1 MLPSIPSLLRV
12 RLESLVRMSYHRAKQ
27 PTMSP
32 GTIGTH
38 INKRRARRRARASVA
53 PVAVQTGMLPAAQRN
68 TPQLLAIAASTGGPS
83 ALQTILLG
91 LGSDFPLPTLVAQ
104 HIARGFVEGM
114 AAWLNRTTPLPVHV
128 AQLGE
133 PLLPGHVYL
142 APDEQHLL
150 AGAGAIVCLQ
160 PSAASDRYCP
170 SADLLFEGVA
180 AIYGSRALGVIL
192 TGMGNDGARGL
203 AALRAAGSITL
214 AQNEA
219 SCVVYGMPQA
229 AVAAGAVV
237 RIEPLSELAGAILQL
252 INVEA

>member
-1 MLPSIPSLLRV
+1 M
-12 RLESLVRMSYHRAKQ
+12 
-27 PTMSP
+27 
-32 GTIGTH
+32 H
-38 INKRRARRRARASVA
+38 INKRRARERGRAPIALMAAQADKHRS
-53 PVAVQTGMLPAAQRN
+53 AQRN

-91 LGSDFPLPTLVAQ
+91 LGADFLLPTLVAQ

-114 AAWLNRTTPLPVHV
+114 VAWLNGTTPLPVHV

-133 PLLPGHVYL
+133 QLLPGHVYL

-150 AGAGAIVCLQ
+150 AGAGGVVCLR

-180 AIYGSRALGVIL
+180 AIYGSRAIGVIL

-203 AALRAAGSITL
+203 ATLRAAGSATL
-214 AQNEA
+214 AQNET

-237 RIEPLSELAGAILQL
+237 RIEPLSDLASVILQL
-252 INVEA
+252 VDDR

>member
-1 MLPSIPSLLRV
+1 M
-12 RLESLVRMSYHRAKQ
+12 
-27 PTMSP
+27 
-32 GTIGTH
+32 H
-38 INKRRARRRARASVA
+38 IHKRRARERGRTPIA
-53 PVAVQTGMLPAAQRN
+53 PVAAQTSMLHAAQSN

-91 LGSDFPLPTLVAQ
+91 LGGDFRLPILVAQ

-114 AAWLNRTTPLPVHV
+114 VTWLNRTTPLAVHV

-133 PLLPGHVYL
+133 PLLPGHIYL

-150 AGAGAIVCLQ
+150 AGVGGVAGLR

-170 SADLLFEGVA
+170 SADLLFESVTGV
-180 AIYGSRALGVIL
+180 YGSCAIGVIL

-203 AALRAAGSITL
+203 AMLRAAGSTTL
-214 AQNEA
+214 AQNET

-229 AVAAGAVV
+229 AVAAGAVM
-237 RIEPLSELAGAILQL
+237 RIEPLSDLAAVILQL
-252 INVEA
+252 VEHAK

>member
-1 MLPSIPSLLRV
+1 MDSDDIVARIARIV
-12 RLESLVRMSYHRAKQ
+12 GGITDIIAGGI
-27 PTMSP
+27 TMSP
-32 GTIGTH
+32 ATIGTH
-38 INKRRARRRARASVA
+38 INKRRSRSRNRALPSLTVPQAS
-53 PVAVQTGMLPAAQRN
+53 MLQAAQPN
-68 TPQLLAIAASTGGPS
+68 TPQLLAIAASTGGP
-83 ALQTILLG
+83 AAIQTILLG
-91 LGSDFPLPTLVAQ
+91 LGGDFRLPTLVAQ

-114 AAWLNRTTPLPVHV
+114 VAWLNRTTPLPVHV

-133 PLLPGHVYL
+133 QLLAGHVYL

-150 AGAGAIVCLQ
+150 AGAGGVACLR
-160 PSAASDRYCP
+160 PSAAGDRYCP

-180 AIYGSRALGVIL
+180 GVYSSRAIGVIL

-237 RIEPLSELAGAILQL
+237 RIEPLNDLAAAIRQL
-252 INVEA
+252 VDL